1 MLHKLYEI
9 TFDAKP
15 KAEALY
21 FKPTRDIVAENTCF
35 QLKPGDTVDL
45 LTYFNAFSLKK
56 WLKYTGLKQLAVRG
70 TVEGR
75 ASIEAFGLNDT
86 KNEIPLLKTEVSGDF
101 ELNIPFQTQEMTLL
115 GLKITAIDGFSVLSN
130 FAYYGE
136 FPQWKQQ
143 NIGVAIT
150 TYKREEYVLKTI
162 DMLQRFAEANPWL
175 SIVVVDNGNTL
186 EEKDDYHL
194 RLLHNAN
201 FGGSGGFSRG
211 IIENMRNPLMDYML
225 LMDDDIELEITA
237 LERTGSVLSALKPEY
252 RESFFSGAML
262 NIDEPTRQIERTAIW
277 GGLRSA
283 PHGVNDPLDKRESL
297 LKGENIP
304 FVKNTYGS
312 WWYCAI
318 PVCSIRKMGL
328 PLPVFI
334 KGDDLEYGI
343 RNGQEVL
350 SLNGIG
356 VWHEPFFKK
365 YSTVTVYYW
374 IRNGL
379 MLDIIHDVYGRF
391 GITALCLAR
400 FGRNLLRDKIHFR
413 MSCEAIKDFGRG
425 LDVLVQTPSD
435 VKHAEISR
443 MGTDYSII
451 AMTVSTLAAIIRI
464 FFGYTGLR
472 NSYKN
477 FIRKNLITP
486 DFWLR
491 FLGVEQ

>member
-1 MLHKLYEI
+1 MHKLYEI
-9 TFDAKP
+9 TFDAKS
-15 KAEALY
+15 KAEELY
-21 FKPTRDIVAENTCF
+21 FKSTGDVAVENSCCR
-35 QLKPGDTVDL
+35 LHPGDTADL
-45 LTYFNAFSLKK
+45 LTYFNAFSFKK
-56 WLKYTGLKQLAVRG
+56 WRKYTGLKQLAVRG
-70 TVEGR
+70 TVQGR
-75 ASIEAFGLNDT
+75 VSVEVFGLNDDKT
-86 KNEIPLLKTEVSGDF
+86 EISIAKTEVSGDF
-101 ELNIPFQTQEMTLL
+101 KLNIPLQTQEMTLL
-115 GLKITAIDGFSVLSN
+115 GLKVTAIDGAALLN
-130 FAYYGE
+130 DFAYYGD
-136 FPQWKQQ
+136 FSQWKQQ

-162 DMLQRFAEANPWL
+162 DILQRFAKVNPWL
-175 SIVVVDNGNTL
+175 SIVVIDNGKTL
-186 EEKDDYHL
+186 EEKEDSQL
-194 RLLHNAN
+194 RLIHNAN

-211 IIENMRNPLMDYML
+211 IIENMRNPLIDYVL

-237 LERTGSVLSALKPEY
+237 LERTGAFLSALKPEY

-297 LKGENIP
+297 IKGENIP
-304 FVKNTYGS
+304 FIKNTYGS

-318 PVCSIRKMGL
+318 PVCSIRKIGL

-334 KGDDLEYGI
+334 KGDDLEYSI

-350 SLNGIG
+350 SLNGVG
-356 VWHEPFFKK
+356 VWHEPFYKK

-400 FGRNLLRDKIHFR
+400 FGRNLLRDKMHFR

-425 LDVLVQTPSD
+425 LDNLVQTPSD
-435 VKHAEISR
+435 VKHAEISH

-451 AMTVSTLAAIIRI
+451 AMTVSTLAAIIKI

-477 FIRKNLITP
+477 FIRKNLLTP
-486 DFWLR
+486 EFWLR
-491 FLGVEQ
+491 FLGVER

>member
-9 TFDAKP
+9 TFDAKT

-21 FKPTRDIVAENTCF
+21 FKPAGNVVFENSCCRL
-35 QLKPGDTVDL
+35 QSGDAVDL

-56 WLKYTGLKQLAVRG
+56 WGKYTGLKQLAVRG
-70 TVEGR
+70 TVQGR
-75 ASIEAFGLNDT
+75 VSVEAFGLNDDKT
-86 KNEIPLLKTEVSGDF
+86 EIPLVKSEVSGDF
-101 ELNIPFQTQEMTLL
+101 NLNIPLQTQAMTLV
-115 GLKITAIDGFSVLSN
+115 GLKVTAIDNSLLSD

-136 FPQWKQQ
+136 FPQWSQQ

-162 DMLQRFAEANPWL
+162 DILQRFAKINPWL

-186 EEKDDYHL
+186 EEKEDYHL
-194 RLLHNAN
+194 RLIHNAN

-211 IIENMRNPLMDYML
+211 IIENMRNPRTDYVL

-237 LERTGSVLSALKPEY
+237 LERTGAFLSALKPEY

-277 GGLRSA
+277 KGLRSA

-334 KGDDLEYGI
+334 KGDDLEYSI

-425 LDVLVQTPSD
+425 LDDLVQTPSD
-435 VKHAEISR
+435 IKHAEISH
-443 MGTDYSII
+443 MDIKFS
-451 AMTVSTLAAIIRI
+451 MVVMSVSTLTAIVKI

-477 FIRKNLITP
+477 FVRKNLLTP

-491 FLGVEQ
+491 FLGVER